1 MKNIFLILLA
11 LLPLVAESQIEQPIG
26 YAEYMEEV
34 RTKNISLAAE
44 KLNILISDANIRS
57 ARVFNDPSLSVEYAN
72 NENQRMQMGQ
82 GFSAELSKTF
92 SVGKLS
98 ARVNLARSEKEMA
111 IALFEDY
118 FRNLRASAT
127 IVYLEAIKQRELYTV
142 MLNSYN
148 SIAELAKADSIKFA
162 LGKITKTNALQSKL
176 ESGVIYNELMSAQ
189 ANLYNSYAALNIP
202 LGRFKADTLFVPK
215 GALDIERRNFAR
227 INLLSMALENRADLV
242 AALQNTDVAQKAL
255 SLVRRERNIDFDLA
269 VGYNYNAEVSNE
281 LAPAP
286 RFNGFTVGVAIPLK
300 FSNFNKGAV
309 LSASL
314 KAAQAENYF
323 KQAQLEVQT
332 EVSQNYNAYVLGCV
346 QVERFNKGML
356 EESKAVID
364 GKTYSYNRG
373 ETSLLEVLDAQR
385 TYNEV
390 RALYIETLFNHATS
404 LVSLEQSVGFWDIEL
419 E

>member
-92 SVGKLS
+92 SVGQLS

-111 IALFEDY
+111 IALFENY